1 MIATEGHKTE
11 PIYFQMFSRD
21 ERYTIKIIPSR
32 HKSSPV
38 QVFEAALD
46 KARKIQLRA
55 CDEVWLVIDRDSW
68 NEEQLAEVCEQ
79 CGQQE
84 FCLAVSNPKFE
95 YWLLLHFEDGSN
107 ISSAEDCVRR
117 LRKHMP
123 DYHKSSL
130 KLNKLRNGI
139 ADAIDRAKSK
149 DSAGRAIPPVAGS
162 TVYRLIERL
171 L

>member
-1 MIATEGHKTE
+1 MN
-11 PIYFQMFSRD
+11 D
-21 ERYTIKIIPSR
+21 RYTIKIIPSR
-32 HKSSPV
+32 HKSSPA
-38 QVFEAALD
+38 QVFDAALD
-46 KARKIQLRA
+46 KARKIRLRA
-55 CDEVWLVIDRDSW
+55 GDEVWLVIDTDSRS
-68 NEEQLAEVCEQ
+68 EGQLKEVCAQ
-79 CGQQE
+79 CVQKA
-84 FCLAVSNPKFE
+84 FHVAVSNPKFE

-130 KLNKLRNGI
+130 NLNKLRNGI